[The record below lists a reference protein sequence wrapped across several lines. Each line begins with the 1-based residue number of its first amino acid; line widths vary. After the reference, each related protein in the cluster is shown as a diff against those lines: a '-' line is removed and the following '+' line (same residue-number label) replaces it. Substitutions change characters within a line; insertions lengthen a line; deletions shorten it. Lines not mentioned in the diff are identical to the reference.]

1 MKVQSATFYG
11 QTLMT
16 EVDGVF
22 LQEGQVIVLDK
33 TFLNSLIIQMLDTT
47 KFDTSLKDDH

>member
-22 LQEGQVIVLDK
+22 LQEGQAIVLDK
-33 TFLNSLIIQMLDTT
+33 IFLNNLITQTT
-47 KFDTSLKDDH
+47 YQG